1 MVFDCSDI
9 IHIVASAAAVFT
21 QFLDTAADVGMACI
35 VINIKDEV
43 PFTLRIFDSLHCVP
57 NDRVVRTLEMGMQLA
72 GECVDPLATVA
83 HST

>member
-1 MVFDCSDI
+1 M
-9 IHIVASAAAVFT
+9 
-21 QFLDTAADVGMACI
+21 
-35 VINIKDEV
+35 
-43 PFTLRIFDSLHCVP
+43 LRIFDSLHCVP